1 MTYYRDNPYAPK
13 AHTPLI
19 DLIPDH
25 RHDLDVS
32 DEEDSFYGKDDDF
45 LIPVKWQNRI
55 DNVPRR
61 IKRNLLAAF
70 GVAILILLSWCTYF
84 GPRRAAI
91 RYEIKLMDEA
101 PAMGYG
107 NNLRPDFKDMIQV
120 KDMDEEH
127 LPKKGKRLVFVG
139 DVHGCKDELQHLLNK
154 VDFRH
159 KHDHLVLAGDM
170 ITKGR
175 RTSLILSSSK
185 ANNMQAQTLLALSN
199 WSANSGPPASAATGK
214 TSFSSPSP
222 APNKSIPRLRMTS
235 ILLTSSTLHRTPTP
249 TRNCSSS
256 PRSSLVKTSS
266 SSNNA
271 PSFYASATSRISA
284 TSSPSTPASSLIHRL
299 KSRILCTL

>member
-1 MTYYRDNPYAPK
+1 MTYYRDNPYASK

-25 RHDLDVS
+25 GHDLDVS

-45 LIPVKWQNRI
+45 LIPVKWQNRL

-61 IKRNLLAAF
+61 VKRNLLAAF
-70 GVAILILLSWCTYF
+70 GVAVLILLSWCTYF

-107 NNLRPDFKDMIQV
+107 SNLRPDFKDMIQV

-139 DVHGCKDELQHLLNK
+139 DVHGCKEELQHLLNK
-154 VDFRH
+154 VEFRH

-175 RTSLILSSSK
+175 ATTSTVLSK
-185 ANNMQAQTLLALSN
+185 LTTDRPRLAWRHQN
-199 WSANSGPPASAATGK
+199 GPPARRLLR
-214 TSFSSPSP
+214 
-222 APNKSIPRLRMTS
+222 PR
-235 ILLTSSTLHRTPTP
+235 
-249 TRNCSSS
+249 
-256 PRSSLVKTSS
+256 
-266 SSNNA
+266 
-271 PSFYASATSRISA
+271 
-284 TSSPSTPASSLIHRL
+284 
-299 KSRILCTL
+299 